1 MSDAADRRIAE
12 LEREL
17 AQLRSGNIS
26 MQAHE
31 RQLLALQ
38 QRDLAHIELL
48 RKQLVERDVYEAQQ
62 ILPPEQATLIKHLA
76 TVERCIEHGR
86 LEGYDLED
94 HWCVFCEGYMDD
106 HTKDCAWLALQFDR
120 KPAETMAM
128 VEGWAWEENARRD
141 RDRERARAM
150 TPREPSINNMLG
162 LSEWLKNA
170 WPEQRIAP
178 LSKDMV
184 DAALYGL
191 GAMRITPHPLV
202 PPGHAYLI
210 SGLGEP
216 ERFAVS
222 PSDVT
227 PATNPATVT
236 PDEAPQHPGLE
247 GEPRRARGGEDD
259 QEGVPPGDHRPP
271 DGER

>member
-128 VEGWAWEENARRD
+128 VEAWAWEENERRD
-141 RDRERARAM
+141 RARARAM
-150 TPREPSINNMLG
+150 TPQRLQGAALNVHSLNSVFKELWPS
-162 LSEWLKNA
+162 
-170 WPEQRIAP
+170 PVVYDPAP
-178 LSKDMV
+178 LFNHLIELQPDMHFP
-184 DAALYGL
+184 DA
-191 GAMRITPHPLV
+191 
-202 PPGHAYLI
+202 
-210 SGLGEP
+210 
-216 ERFAVS
+216 
-222 PSDVT
+222 
-227 PATNPATVT
+227 PAPATVT

-259 QEGVPPGDHRPP
+259 QEGVPPVDHRPV
-271 DGER
+271 DGQR